1 MSCGSSLSNSVT
13 DCGKNTL
20 FSLLYIQCNVV
31 VAGVSVTKKK
41 TPNQQNSFPFIIN
54 DLLTKSSLRV
64 RVGPEPL

>member
-41 TPNQQNSFPFIIN
+41 TPKPTKQLSFYH
-54 DLLTKSSLRV
+54 
-64 RVGPEPL
+64 